1 MTGGDPQAAA
11 DVSLIPRAV
20 GDRET
25 FLLTIINSCSD
36 AILLVD
42 QLGAIAFANPEAGRL
57 FGKTA
62 EELTGSEFG
71 FPILLNKRQEIDI
84 LCNTGNS
91 RVAELIVRPVDLAG
105 QLHFV
110 ASLRDITTLV
120 RYREE
125 LRTQSLLDDVT
136 ELFNRRAFLNLA
148 EQQLKMTDRRR
159 AGFMLFFLDM
169 NDFKSVNDTFGH
181 AWGDRA
187 LKDMAQIL
195 KSVVRA
201 SDIVAR
207 IGGDEFAV
215 LAIDMPK
222 GAAAGFEVRL
232 QQRVDAYNQERT
244 SPFALSVSIGS
255 AYFDPDAPSTIDV
268 LMAAADRSM
277 YAAKAAKNHRTDR

>member
-1 MTGGDPQAAA
+1 MSIAEQGPGKAN
-11 DVSLIPRAV
+11 LIPSTV
-20 GDRET
+20 QDREN

-42 QLGAIAFANPEAGRL
+42 QLGAITFANPEAGRL

-62 EELTGSEFG
+62 DQLVGGEFG
-71 FPILLNKRQEIDI
+71 FPILLNKRQEIDL
-84 LCNTGNS
+84 LCGPGNA
-91 RVAELIVRPVDLAG
+91 RVAELMVRPVDING
-105 QLHFV
+105 ELHFV

-159 AGFMLFFLDM
+159 SGFVLFFVDM
-169 NDFKSVNDTFGH
+169 DDFKLINDSFGH

-187 LKDMAQIL
+187 LKDMAQIF
-195 KSVVRA
+195 KATVRA

-207 IGGDEFAV
+207 MGGDEFAV
-215 LAIDMPK
+215 LAVDMPK
-222 GAAAGFEVRL
+222 GAAVGFEARL
-232 QQRVDAYNQERT
+232 KQRIEVYNQEQT
-244 SPFALSVSIGS
+244 APFSLSASIGS
-255 AYFDPDAPSTIDV
+255 AYFDPDVPSTIDE
-268 LMAAADRSM
+268 LLAAADRSM
-277 YAAKAAKNHRTDR
+277 YEAKAGQRERARR